1 MAALR
6 IIIVLILI
14 LVVVLVARHL
24 YRRHRVRKG
33 RRNLA
38 GKVFDTQIGL
48 SNALQCANDLHL
60 LFCDRLKLFC
70 DIQ

>member
-1 MAALR
+1 MAALK

-14 LVVVLVARHL
+14 LIVVLMARHL

-38 GKVFDTQIGL
+38 GKVFDAQIGL
-48 SNALQCANDLHL
+48 SKTCIAMRKRINI
-60 LFCDRLKLFC
+60 FCL
-70 DIQ
+70 